1 MSLMKPKENKPSKP
15 TEIIPLAIVICLLAP
30 EGGTLNANKY
40 ANTDV
45 RHEKIIM

>member
-15 TEIIPLAIVICLLAP
+15 TEIISAIVICLLAP